1 MWSWLVE
8 GALQLANVEM
18 GDEGALNVLDGFS
31 LLVDDAGGWDIEDIE
46 TGGVGLV
53 VFQVEVEVGPDKLVF
68 DRVDD

>member
-1 MWSWLVE
+1 MWRWLSE

-31 LLVDDAGGWDIEDIE
+31 LLIDHAGDRDIEDIE
-46 TGGVGLV
+46 AGGVGLV
-53 VFQVEVEVGPDKLVF
+53 VFQVEVEVGPDELVF